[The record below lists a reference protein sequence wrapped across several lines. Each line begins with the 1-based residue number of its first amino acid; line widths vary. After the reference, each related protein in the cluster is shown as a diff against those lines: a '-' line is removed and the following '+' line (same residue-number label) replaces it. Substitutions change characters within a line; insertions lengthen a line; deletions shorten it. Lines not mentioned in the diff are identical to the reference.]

1 MVSERRPARTG
12 FTLKQLAEVAGVHP
26 STVSRA
32 LDPLKNGLVAAD
44 VADRI
49 RRIAEEYGYR
59 RNSVAASLRTQR
71 STLVGVL
78 VPDIANPVFSPII
91 SGITEVVR
99 GQGFSTIVADTGGE
113 ADSGLRLVDELIARR
128 VEGLV
133 LASATR
139 NDPVLNHCLAEGI
152 PVVLVNRADDL
163 DRAPAVVSDDILGMR
178 AAVEH
183 LYGLGHREIG
193 FVGGPERLSTG
204 HLRRIGFEKGLSDF
218 GFAFR
223 PDLAVEARAY
233 DIEAGQSAAADLM
246 RRHPRLTAIVAGND
260 LLALGT
266 CAAIRGRGLTCPG
279 DVSVVGHNDMPLV
292 DLVEPSLTTIRI
304 GPRQMGQ
311 EAARMLLAL
320 IDGEAVLQMRVVL
333 PSTLIVR
340 GSTGAPNKAAQRR

>member
-1 MVSERRPARTG
+1 MESVRRPARPG
-12 FTLKQLAEVAGVHP
+12 FTLKQLAELAGVHP

-32 LDPLKNGLVAAD
+32 LDPLKHGLVAAD

-71 STLVGVL
+71 STLIGVL

-91 SGITEVVR
+91 SGITEAVR
-99 GQGFSTIVADTGGE
+99 GQGYSTIVADTGAE

-128 VEGLV
+128 VDGLV
-133 LASATR
+133 FASATR
-139 NDPVLNHCLAEGI
+139 NDPVLNHCLSESV

-163 DRAPAVVSDDILGMR
+163 DRAPAVVSDDILGMK

-183 LYGLGHREIG
+183 LHRLGHRQIG

-204 HLRRIGFEKGLSDF
+204 HLRRIGFEKGLSDL
-218 GFAFR
+218 GLRFR
-223 PDLAVEARAY
+223 PDLAIEARSY
-233 DIEAGQSAAADLM
+233 DIDAGRSAATELL
-246 RRHPRLTAIVAGND
+246 RRNPLLTGIVAGND

-266 CAAIRGRGLTCPG
+266 CAAIREKGLTCPG
-279 DVSVVGHNDMPLV
+279 DISVVGHNDMPLV
-292 DLVEPSLTTIRI
+292 DLVEPPLTTIRI
-304 GPRQMGQ
+304 GPRQMGH
-311 EAARMLLAL
+311 EAARILLAL
-320 IDGEAVLQMRVVL
+320 IAGEPVQQMRVVL

-340 GSTGAPNKAAQRR
+340 GSTTAPNKAAKRR